1 LTETVTPQ
9 STAPSRPRGTGGAA
23 ALVASGI
30 LASRMLGVVRQSLMA
45 RYLGATTGIAADA
58 FMAAFKI
65 PNLLQNLFGEGA
77 LSASFIPVYTNLL
90 AREQREEAAH
100 VAGAVAA
107 ILALV
112 TALLVLM
119 GVLLTPYLIPVIAP
133 GFTGE
138 KRDLTITL
146 TRVLFPGAGLFV
158 LSAWCLGVLNSHR
171 RFFLSYAAPVLWNVA
186 MIGALLGFGGRQ
198 DRIPLAVT
206 LAWASVV
213 GAALQLLIQLPTVLR
228 LIPGLRLSMDYH
240 RSNVRLVLTSFT
252 PVFFSRGV
260 VQVSAYVDQLLASL
274 LPQGMVA
281 LLGYAVTI
289 YTLPV
294 SLFGM
299 SISAAELPE
308 MSSVIGDEME
318 TATLLRGRL
327 NAGLR
332 RIAFFVIPSAAAFL
346 VLGDVIARALFQS
359 GRFTETDTFY
369 TWGVLAGSAVGLL
382 ASTLGRLY
390 SSTYYA
396 LHDTRTPLR
405 FAIVRVALTT
415 GLGYLCA
422 IPLPRLLG
430 IDPRW
435 GAAGLTASAGLAGWI
450 EFLLLRSR
458 LNRRIGQTGLPPQY
472 VGLLWLS
479 AAVSA
484 GVAFLIRR
492 EMPAVHRFVLA
503 ALVLGAFGLVYGLL
517 TLGFGVPESRAL
529 VARVSRRG
537 SRRQ

>member
-1 LTETVTPQ
+1 MTSTVVPKAEGRPQ
-9 STAPSRPRGTGGAA
+9 QRPRGTGAAA
-23 ALVASGI
+23 ALVAAGI
-30 LASRMLGVVRQSLMA
+30 LASRLLGVVRQSLMA

-77 LSASFIPVYTNLL
+77 LSASFIPVYSNLL
-90 AREQREEAAH
+90 ARDEREEAGR

-112 TALLVLM
+112 TSLLVTT
-119 GVLLTPYLIPVIAP
+119 GVLLAPYLIPLIAP

-186 MIGALLGFGGRQ
+186 MIAALLGFGGKQ
-198 DRIPLAVT
+198 DRISLAIT
-206 LAWASVV
+206 LGWASVV

-228 LIPGLRLSMDYH
+228 LIPGLRLSMDYT
-240 RSNVRLVLTSFT
+240 RANVRRVLGNFT
-252 PVFFSRGV
+252 PVFFSRGI

-308 MSSVIGDEME
+308 MSSVVADESE
-318 TATLLRGRL
+318 TAALLRARL

-332 RIAFFVIPSAAAFL
+332 RIAFFVIPSAAAL
-346 VLGDVIARALFQS
+346 LALGDVIAKALFQS
-359 GRFTETDTFY
+359 GRFTETDTFF

-405 FAIVRVALTT
+405 FAIVRVVLTT
-415 GLGYLCA
+415 GLGYLFA
-422 IPLPRLLG
+422 IPLPGVLG
-430 IDPRW
+430 IDARW
-435 GAAGLTASAGLAGWI
+435 GAAGLTASAGIAGWI

-458 LNRRIGQTGLPPQY
+458 LNRRIGHTGLPGQL

-484 GVAFLIRR
+484 GIAFVIRR
-492 EMPAVHRFVLA
+492 EAPTLHRFVLA
-503 ALVLGAFGLVYGLL
+503 AVVLGAFGLVYGAL
-517 TLGFGVPESRAL
+517 TLVLGVPEARAL
-529 VARVSRRG
+529 VARVRR
-537 SRRQ
+537 RR